1 MWWCTACCLHR
12 SASSS
17 CLLRCAVESNPSNIS
32 FDTRLDSQQACWC
45 QCRVSVS
52 IGTPARVLD
61 EVQACHQIPS
71 QVDVLVLTQ
80 LPLMPDL
87 QAQDRAALR
96 DLTAN
101 LNDRHRNA
109 QFAGRASAELHT
121 LIFFSKQA
129 IAADARIVKVVCYAV
144 VSPYCWQPSWTCH
157 TMLKPVNDTLAAA
170 VNCLLCS
177 MPHWLH
183 PVLQDCC

>member
-1 MWWCTACCLHR
+1 M
-12 SASSS
+12 
-17 CLLRCAVESNPSNIS
+17 
-32 FDTRLDSQQACWC
+32 
-45 QCRVSVS
+45 SVS
-52 IGTPARVLD
+52 IGTPAQGLD
-61 EVQACHQIPS
+61 GVQACHQIPS

-80 LPLMPDL
+80 SPLMPDL

-129 IAADARIVKVVCYAV
+129 IAADARIVKVFSILLCYPAAGSHHGAVTPCWSRSMTRRPPLSNAVCSMQSSILGSTQCCRIGV
-144 VSPYCWQPSWTCH
+144 VSRQC
-157 TMLKPVNDTLAAA
+157 
-170 VNCLLCS
+170 
-177 MPHWLH
+177 
-183 PVLQDCC
+183 